1 MSSYSD
7 KSFNNRWSKKK
18 KERERE
24 EKKRILLSS
33 STIILGYQTYT
44 HKEHLSL
51 VNYIASSDLV
61 SERILGIHNKRTWF
75 NNDLFFLFCFASR
88 GWSLFII
95 RDNAKKSVDIHTGN
109 NFSFSL
115 FSK

>member
-1 MSSYSD
+1 MV
-7 KSFNNRWSKKK
+7 KKEER
-18 KERERE
+18 ERERE
-24 EKKRILLSS
+24 EKKRILLLS

-61 SERILGIHNKRTWF
+61 SERIFGIHNKRTWF